1 MSSLG
6 SASMI
11 VAENTMELSKLE
23 KSIVETVCY
32 FDLQDYPLTA
42 VEIWRWLYNPP
53 LTDNRPPTLLEVD
66 ESLKKSQFLRE
77 LLDCFQG
84 FYFLRGREQL
94 VLQRKDRNLLA
105 DKKMKKAVKYV
116 KLFRFFPTVRLIAVC
131 SSLSAGNVKESSDID
146 MFIVAKNGTI
156 WLTRFLLVTTLKI
169 LGQRP
174 TLNQTKDKICL
185 SYYVTVDSMDLE
197 QSQAAQDD
205 IVFTYYVDGFLPL
218 YDPDGLYQQFYE
230 INHWYRKR
238 LPNSDWPNRTVLEI
252 KNGRWSEFFQS
263 VLEVV
268 YWPLSNRLSRDWLC
282 NLQLSIMPER
292 LKSRA
297 NVDSNVIVTDRIL
310 KFHDKD
316 NRVVMRQ
323 KWLNHVHQVA
333 KQL

>member
-1 MSSLG
+1 
-6 SASMI
+6 MI
-11 VAENTMELSKLE
+11 VAEKTTTMELNKLE
-23 KSIVETVCY
+23 KSILETVCY

-53 LTDNRPPTLLEVD
+53 LTDNRPPTLIEV
-66 ESLKKSQFLRE
+66 EELLKNSQLFQK

-105 DKKMKKAVKYV
+105 DKKMKKAVKYS
-116 KLFRFFPTVRLIAVC
+116 KLFRLFPTVRMIAVC
-131 SSLSAGNVKESSDID
+131 SSLTSGNVKESSDID
-146 MFIVAKNGTI
+146 MFIIARNGTI
-156 WLTRFLLVTTLKI
+156 WLTRFLLVMTLKI

-185 SYYVTVDSMDLE
+185 SYYITANALELE
-197 QSQAAQDD
+197 QTQAVHDD

-218 YDPDGLYQQFYE
+218 YDPDGLYLELYE
-230 INHWYRKR
+230 ANQWYRKR

-252 KNGRWSEFFQS
+252 RDGRGSLWLQNFLTVIF
-263 VLEVV
+263 
-268 YWPLSNRLSRDWLC
+268 WPLSNRLSRDLLC

-316 NRVVMRQ
+316 NRVAMRQ
-323 KWLNHVHQVA
+323 KWLTHVHQIIG
-333 KQL
+333 